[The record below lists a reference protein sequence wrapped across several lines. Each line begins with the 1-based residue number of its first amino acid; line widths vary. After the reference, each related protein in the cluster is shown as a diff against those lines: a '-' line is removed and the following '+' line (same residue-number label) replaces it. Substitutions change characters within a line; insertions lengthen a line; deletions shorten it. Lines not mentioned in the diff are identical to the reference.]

1 MGLPSSLT
9 LLDGESS
16 SGSPQ
21 GGFCFSDFS
30 HTLLSNEFKPFLVQI
45 PAEEKKKKKKNSNHS
60 AVFLLLCK

>member
-45 PAEEKKKKKKNSNHS
+45 PAEEKKKKKK
-60 AVFLLLCK
+60 KQ